1 MIPATR
7 SEAWG
12 SVTDAVTEQEDWGS
26 VTDGATS
33 FEDWNPTETPPP
45 TGLQGHVRG
54 TVTAGAVVAGGLSA
68 GVVVD
73 GRQAANKEE

>member
-1 MIPATR
+1 MAMIPTTR

-26 VTDGATS
+26 VVAAVTEQ
-33 FEDWNPTETPPP
+33 EDWNPTEVP
-45 TGLQGHVRG
+45 GIQGHVRG
-54 TVTAGAVVAGGLSA
+54 VVAAGAVVAGSVSA

-73 GRQAANKEE
+73 GRQETN